1 MPSWVKIRTRK
12 RRSVLIYLFE
22 MVHEKWKFGANMKHE
37 YKIWNAIHA
46 QWQKAKHIQFIF
58 IDAII
63 QWTYL
68 RDQKNDKH
76 FSEIPNRW
84 I

>member
-1 MPSWVKIRTRK
+1 
-12 RRSVLIYLFE
+12 
-22 MVHEKWKFGANMKHE
+22 MVHEKWKFRANMKHE